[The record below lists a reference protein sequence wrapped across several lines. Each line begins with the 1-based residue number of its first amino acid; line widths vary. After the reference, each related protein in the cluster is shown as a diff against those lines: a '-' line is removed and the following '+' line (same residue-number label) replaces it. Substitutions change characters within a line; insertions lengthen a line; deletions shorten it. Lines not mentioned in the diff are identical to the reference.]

1 MQTATYVA
9 LSRQSVLGRSMDVLA
24 NNLANMS
31 TTAFK
36 SESPLFQEYLQPG
49 PVKGQS
55 ISYVRDASVVRDERS
70 GDLASTGN
78 PLDVGIDGNG
88 YFQVNTI
95 DGPRYTRNG
104 RFQIDSGR
112 NLVTAQGDQVLNPI
126 GQPIT
131 IPQGATS
138 ISIGADGSVATET
151 GPVGKIAL
159 SSFANDQDLVAAGD
173 GLYATSATP
182 IPDTVSTLHQGYLE
196 QSNVQLAD
204 QLTQMIGT
212 WVDPRPDGNFDILP
226 IADSD
231 KVVLEFWV
239 EPGVALYGCGRPG
252 EVRTR

>member
-9 LSRQSVLGRSMDVLA
+9 LSRQSVLGQSMDVLA

-31 TTAFK
+31 TTGFK

-55 ISYVRDASVVRDERS
+55 ISYVRSAGVVRDSSS

-88 YFQVNTI
+88 YFQVNTV

-112 NLVTAQGDQVLNPI
+112 NLVTAQGNQVLNPA

-151 GPVGKIAL
+151 GPVGKISL
-159 SSFANDQDLVAAGD
+159 TSFANQQDLVAAGN
-173 GLYATSATP
+173 GLYATSANP
-182 IPDTVSTLHQGYLE
+182 IPDTVSTMHQGSLE
-196 QSNVQLAD
+196 SSNVKPIVAMTEML
-204 QLTQMIGT
+204 
-212 WVDPRPDGNFDILP
+212 DIQRSYTAAQNIIEGEDTRLKNA
-226 IADSD
+226 ID
-231 KVVLEFWV
+231 KLSKS
-239 EPGVALYGCGRPG
+239 A
-252 EVRTR
+252 

>member
-9 LSRQSVLGRSMDVLA
+9 LSRQSVLGQSMDVLA

-31 TTAFK
+31 TTGFK

-55 ISYVRDASVVRDERS
+55 ISYVRAAGVVRDSSS
-70 GDLASTGN
+70 GDLATTGN

-88 YFQVNTI
+88 YFQVNTV

-112 NLVTAQGDQVLNPI
+112 NLVTAQGNQVLNPA

-159 SSFANDQDLVAAGD
+159 TSFANEQDLVAAGN

-182 IPDTVSTLHQGYLE
+182 IPDAVSTMHQGSLE
-196 QSNVQLAD
+196 SSNVKPIVAMTEML
-204 QLTQMIGT
+204 
-212 WVDPRPDGNFDILP
+212 DIQRSYTAAQNIIEGEDTRLKNA
-226 IADSD
+226 ID
-231 KVVLEFWV
+231 KLSKS
-239 EPGVALYGCGRPG
+239 A
-252 EVRTR
+252 

>member
-9 LSRQSVLGRSMDVLA
+9 LSKQMVLERSMDVIA

-36 SESPLFQEYLQPG
+36 TENPLFQEYLQPG
-49 PVKGQS
+49 PTRGQT
-55 ISYVRDASVVRDERS
+55 ISYVRDAGVVRDGRP
-70 GDLASTGN
+70 GDLTTTGN

-104 RFQIDSGR
+104 KFQIDTGR
-112 NLVTAQGDQVLNPI
+112 NLVNAQGNQVLNAA
-126 GQPIT
+126 GQPIS

-138 ISIGADGSVATET
+138 ISIGADGTVATET

-159 SSFANDQDLVAAGD
+159 TSFANQQDLVAAGN

-182 IPDTVSTLHQGYLE
+182 VPDTTSTMHQGTLE
-196 QSNVQLAD
+196 ASNVQPIISM
-204 QLTQMIGT
+204 TQML
-212 WVDPRPDGNFDILP
+212 DIQRSYASIQNL
-226 IADSD
+226 IEGEDNRIRNAID
-231 KVVLEFWV
+231 KLSKSS
-239 EPGVALYGCGRPG
+239 
-252 EVRTR
+252 

>member
-55 ISYVRDASVVRDERS
+55 ISYVRDAGVVRDERS

-112 NLVTAQGDQVLNPI
+112 NLVTAQGNQVLNPT

-131 IPQGATS
+131 VPQGATS
-138 ISIGADGSVATET
+138 ILIGADGSVSTET
-151 GPVGKIAL
+151 GPIGKIGL
-159 SSFANDQDLVAAGD
+159 TSFANQQDLVAAGN

-182 IPDTVSTLHQGYLE
+182 IPDTVSTMHQGSLE
-196 QSNVQLAD
+196 SSNVQPIIAM
-204 QLTQMIGT
+204 TQML
-212 WVDPRPDGNFDILP
+212 DIQRSYTSAQNL
-226 IADSD
+226 IEAEDNRLKSAID
-231 KVVLEFWV
+231 KLSKSS
-239 EPGVALYGCGRPG
+239 
-252 EVRTR
+252 

>member
-9 LSRQSVLGRSMDVLA
+9 LSRQSVLGQSMDVLA

-31 TTAFK
+31 TTGYK

-55 ISYVRDASVVRDERS
+55 ISYVRSAGVVRDGTS
-70 GDLASTGN
+70 GDLSTTGN

-88 YFQVNTI
+88 YFQVNTV

-112 NLVTAQGDQVLNPI
+112 NLVTAQGNQVLDPT

-131 IPQGATS
+131 IPQGSTS

-151 GPVGKIAL
+151 GPIGKIAL
-159 SSFANDQDLVAAGD
+159 ASFANQQELVAAGN

-182 IPDTVSTLHQGYLE
+182 TPDTVSTMHQGTLE
-196 QSNVQLAD
+196 ASNVKPIIAMTEML
-204 QLTQMIGT
+204 
-212 WVDPRPDGNFDILP
+212 DIQRSYTAAQNIIEGEDTRLKNA
-226 IADSD
+226 ID
-231 KVVLEFWV
+231 KLSKS
-239 EPGVALYGCGRPG
+239 A
-252 EVRTR
+252 